1 MYTKSQVF
9 IHRPFAPAKVDACN
23 PVILRW
29 ITWTI
34 QKDIK
39 ETIGPKQIYK
49 WCNYKNGK
57 VTFDNQAIEK
67 WVEKPALSTKL
78 LA

>member
-1 MYTKSQVF
+1 MKKIPGCIRKAKYFSTDPSLQQ
-9 IHRPFAPAKVDACN
+9 KVDACN

-49 WCNYKNGK
+49 WCKYKNGK
-57 VTFDNQAIEK
+57 VTFDNQAIENGLK
-67 WVEKPALSTKL
+67 NL
-78 LA
+78 L